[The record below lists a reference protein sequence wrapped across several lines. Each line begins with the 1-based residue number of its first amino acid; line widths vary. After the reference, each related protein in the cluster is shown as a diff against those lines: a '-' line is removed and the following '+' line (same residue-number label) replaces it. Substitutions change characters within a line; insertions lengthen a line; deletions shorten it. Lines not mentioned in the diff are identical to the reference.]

1 MSLNTYKIYRWD
13 AVMTAAN
20 DKPTPMI
27 YIKPDTKLLDF
38 LRENNFRILV
48 KIDNTGTIY
57 DGKYIW
63 GVVDKSSNMPSC
75 RPNFDTETGFYV
87 VTLEAFW
94 YGYPK
99 VGKEGN
105 MLVQTPTVYPTPKKE
120 SFLDTYAS
128 DPPCLNSS
136 ESNNSNNSNDSDD
149 SDDSKEYR
157 HKNRLFENVST
168 FLLFLIMFLLL
179 ILAVQKFT

>member
-87 VTLEAFW
+87 ATLEAFW

-105 MLVQTPTVYPTPKKE
+105 MIVQTPTVYPTPKKD
-120 SFLDTYAS
+120 SFLNTYAS
-128 DPPCLNSS
+128 EPPCLNSS
-136 ESNNSNNSNDSDD
+136 ESKDSKDSNDSK
-149 SDDSKEYR
+149 DSKESKKYR

-179 ILAVQKFT
+179 ILAVQKLT

>member
-20 DKPTPMI
+20 DRPTPMI

-87 VTLEAFW
+87 ATLEAFW

-99 VGKEGN
+99 V
-105 MLVQTPTVYPTPKKE
+105 YPTPKKD
-120 SFLDTYAS
+120 SFLNTYAS
-128 DPPCLNSS
+128 EPPCLNSS
-136 ESNNSNNSNDSDD
+136 ESKDSNDSN
-149 SDDSKEYR
+149 DSKDSKKYR
-157 HKNRLFENVST
+157 YKNRVFENVST

-179 ILAVQKFT
+179 ILAVQKLT